1 MAERHAVSR
10 LREGDVSGLEVLV
23 RDYQGAALRAAFLV
37 TQDAAFAEDVVA
49 SAFLKAYDRIDQFD
63 VRRSFGP
70 WFLRIVVNDAKNA
83 VASRSREVSAD
94 AIQAPDDRSIADTL
108 ADTGPGLEELA
119 ERAEARYA
127 VGAALAKLSPKQRE
141 AVVLHYYLGLGQA
154 EVADRL
160 SKTEGTVKRHLYDAR
175 ARLRTMLNP
184 FMKGDSSEGRE
195 HVQPGAGRSD
205 VGEEVEL

>member
-49 SAFLKAYDRIDQFD
+49 SAFLKACDRIDQFD
-63 VRRSFGP
+63 VRRSFGL

-108 ADTGPGLEELA
+108 ADTGPVSRSLPSGRR
-119 ERAEARYA
+119 RATRSARP
-127 VGAALAKLSPKQRE
+127 SPNSR
-141 AVVLHYYLGLGQA
+141 
-154 EVADRL
+154 
-160 SKTEGTVKRHLYDAR
+160 
-175 ARLRTMLNP
+175 P
-184 FMKGDSSEGRE
+184 SSGRQWCCTTTSGS
-195 HVQPGAGRSD
+195 VRQK
-205 VGEEVEL
+205 